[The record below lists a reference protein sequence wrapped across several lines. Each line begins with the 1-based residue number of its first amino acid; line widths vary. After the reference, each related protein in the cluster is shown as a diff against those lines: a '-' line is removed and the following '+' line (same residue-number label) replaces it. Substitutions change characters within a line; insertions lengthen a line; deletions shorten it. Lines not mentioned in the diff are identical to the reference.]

1 MNRDELMSLFDPMQE
16 AELECDGFSRV
27 VASVLIEKGH
37 TPTLMAG
44 TLSVRDRR
52 VQPHFWVTIGGWT
65 IDYQIRRWLGNEPWI
80 PHGVFHQSDTEAVY
94 AGTEVAAYVIPAGI
108 RTLMLMS
115 TKDLISQSQG

>member
-1 MNRDELMSLFDPMQE
+1 MNHDELMNLFDPMQE

-27 VASVLIEKGH
+27 VASVLIEKGLK
-37 TPTLMAG
+37 PTLMAG
-44 TLSVRDRR
+44 TLIIRDRS
-52 VQPHFWVTIGGWT
+52 VQPHFWVTIDGWT
-65 IDYQIRRWLGNEPWI
+65 IDYQVRRWLGNEPWI

-94 AGTEVAAYVIPAGI
+94 AGTEVAAHVIPAGI